1 MRNSGN
7 GIVTLNLN
15 NQFRKLYQKGASHVT
30 PSVVM
35 YARQN
40 GLSYNRVGITVSKK
54 IGKAVERNRAKR
66 RLRETYR
73 INLPD
78 LKSGYDFVLVARGR
92 TTTVPYPRLTSDFIA
107 AAKNVGVFVSDTK
120 KD

>member
-1 MRNSGN
+1 MRNSAN

-15 NQFRKLYQKGASHVT
+15 NQFRKLYQKGASHVS

-35 YARQN
+35 YVKRN
-40 GLSYNRVGITVSKK
+40 GLSHNRLGITVSKK
-54 IGKAVERNRAKR
+54 IGKAVVRNRAKR
-66 RLRETYR
+66 RLREIYR

-92 TTTVPYPRLTSDFIA
+92 TSNIPHPKLAADFIT
-107 AAKNVGVFVSDTK
+107 AAKNVGVF
-120 KD
+120 KDE